1 MAQDFAAWVGRTETM
16 SDTIAPRQAR
26 QMAATLDYGPEATS
40 ALLDAGVLPPLWH
53 WMAFQPETPMSGL
66 GPDGHA
72 RRGGFLPPVPLER
85 RMWAGGRLRFH
96 ADPPIGQGLERRS
109 EILSVTEKS
118 GGAGRLVFVT
128 VLHSITAAG
137 ALLVEEE
144 QDIVYLA
151 APETFT
157 PPPPK
162 PAPANPAW
170 RVDVPVDPVK
180 LFRYSALT
188 FNGHRIH
195 YDLDYCREVEKY
207 PGLVVHG
214 PLQATQMIEA
224 ARHATPGRT
233 PAKFSFRGV
242 RPLFHT
248 DILHIAGHPGDNG
261 ATSVLAVNGD
271 GLITMQG
278 RVDWG

>member
-1 MAQDFAAWVGRTETM
+1 MAQDFAAWVGRSETV
-16 SDTIAPRQAR
+16 SDIIALRQAR
-26 QMAATLDYGPEATS
+26 QMAATLDYAPEATG
-40 ALLDAGVLPPLWH
+40 ALLTAGVLPPLWH

-96 ADPPIGQGLERRS
+96 ADPPIGEAIARRS
-109 EILSVTEKS
+109 EILAVTEKS
-118 GGAGRLVFVT
+118 GGGGRLVFVT

-137 ALLVEEE
+137 TLMLEEE

-151 APETFT
+151 TPETFS

-162 PAPANPAW
+162 PAPENPVW

-224 ARHATPGRT
+224 ARLATPGRT
-233 PAKFSFRGV
+233 PAGFSFRGV

-248 DILHIAGHPGDNG
+248 DSLHIAGHPGEDG
-261 ATSVLAVNGD
+261 TTAVHAVNGE